1 MDGERKQRATA
12 ALPRMGE
19 PRLLW
24 HMERPREERD
34 LPKVTQTVHAPDL
47 SPVLIPCCHPSKP
60 SHKDC
65 LQRRRTLGCVAAF
78 L

>member
-1 MDGERKQRATA
+1 MAGERKQRATA

-24 HMERPREERD
+24 HMGRPREERD

-47 SPVLIPCCHPSKP
+47 SHSLSSLSCCSSLPSCEKN
-60 SHKDC
+60 
-65 LQRRRTLGCVAAF
+65 REEGG
-78 L
+78 